1 MLPTVFE
8 DEKHRD
14 AIARRFRQVVDQTA
28 NKRAFLAMWGGG
40 KKAAAGGVKKE
51 DDEDEDEIV
60 LVKEVKAETLEGQSQ
75 VWAHSVVV
83 IPSVS
88 NVCG

>member
-1 MLPTVFE
+1 VLPTVFE

-51 DDEDEDEIV
+51 EDEEDGIV
-60 LVKEVKAETLEGQSQ
+60 LVKEVKAEAEGQSQ
-75 VWAHSVVV
+75 VCMCPFSRNT
-83 IPSVS
+83 I
-88 NVCG
+88 CK